1 MAILIALSPTTIPMP
16 LPPSMTAVVGVSRT
30 MVQRVTGSC
39 NRILIRLWYILRWA
53 MPCDLTPQ
61 RSAASRISATMRASS
76 GGTPI
81 LTSASIM
88 KSVSLPTGT

>member
-1 MAILIALSPTTIPMP
+1 MAIFIALKPTTIPMP
-16 LPPSMTAVVGVSRT
+16 LPPSTTAVAGVSRT
-30 MVQRVTGSC
+30 TVQRVTGSC
-39 NRILIRLWYILRWA
+39 SRTLIRLWYIFRWA

-88 KSVSLPTGT
+88 KPVSVPTGT